1 MHEDRAK
8 RMQKALATAAS
19 AQPEAYLF
27 LLAWHGWCHAI
38 DDHVDNAGRP
48 AEVVDLCADAAVI
61 FSCSF
66 YSAHASQLAPIVSV
80 VAAKYRT
87 SLTATGILQD
97 ALRIA
102 GNDMVLAVAY
112 LTGGEP
118 AVRRTAELLFPLV
131 AETQLEPSA
140 TP

>member
-1 MHEDRAK
+1 MSDRIMK
-8 RMQKALATAAS
+8 VYATAS
-19 AQPEAYLF
+19 SGQQEAYLF

-38 DDHVDNAGRP
+38 DDHVDEGRDP
-48 AEVVDLCADAAVI
+48 KGVVDLCSDAAVL
-61 FSCSF
+61 FSSSF
-66 YSAHASQLAPIVSV
+66 YVRHAGQLAPVVSL

-87 SLTATGILQD
+87 SLNTASKAITD

-118 AVRRTAELLFPLV
+118 AIRAVSRDLWPIVEESQLA
-131 AETQLEPSA
+131 TQP
-140 TP
+140 